1 MIRGSRIDS
10 GQKALFIGIPSFP
23 LTARPAF
30 PTFSLDGA
38 VAKLAKASD
47 CKSDIPGSNPGG
59 ASSFPAGKI
68 SCQEDAFQLILNAAA
83 AAAANR
89 AGAWSIMLAAY
100 SRAVVLNWSN
110 GTAIRKS
117 GRATADRVDLMTA
130 LAGCATA
137 MFQRLAKRVASITP
151 IQRWHPADGE

>member
-1 MIRGSRIDS
+1 M
-10 GQKALFIGIPSFP
+10 
-23 LTARPAF
+23 
-30 PTFSLDGA
+30 
-38 VAKLAKASD
+38 AKASD

-83 AAAANR
+83 AANR
-89 AGAWSIMLAAY
+89 AGAWSTMLAAY
-100 SRAVVLNWSN
+100 SRAVVLNRSN

-137 MFQRLAKRVASITP
+137 LFQRLAKRVASITP
-151 IQRWHPADGE
+151 VQRWHPADGE

>member
-83 AAAANR
+83 AANR

-100 SRAVVLNWSN
+100 SRAVVLINWSN
-110 GTAIRKS
+110 GSAIRKS

-137 MFQRLAKRVASITP
+137 LFQRLAKRVASITP
-151 IQRWHPADGE
+151 VQRWHPADGE

>member
-1 MIRGSRIDS
+1 
-10 GQKALFIGIPSFP
+10 
-23 LTARPAF
+23 
-30 PTFSLDGA
+30 
-38 VAKLAKASD
+38 
-47 CKSDIPGSNPGG
+47 
-59 ASSFPAGKI
+59 
-68 SCQEDAFQLILNAAA
+68 LNA

-100 SRAVVLNWSN
+100 SRAVVLIHWSN
-110 GTAIRKS
+110 GTTIRKS

-151 IQRWHPADGE
+151 IQRWHPTDGE